1 MMIYNS
7 FTGNRNGKVLGMIES
22 IVNVFLGKA
31 KLTDWLK
38 GVALITDP
46 SLTTTVLKKRVQEGA
61 PNRLSSIA
69 KRLRGRD
76 CLFNSCG
83 ATMK

>member
-46 SLTTTVLKKRVQEGA
+46 SLTTTVLKREPLIGCH
-61 PNRLSSIA
+61 P
-69 KRLRGRD
+69 LRRD
-76 CLFNSCG
+76 
-83 ATMK
+83 